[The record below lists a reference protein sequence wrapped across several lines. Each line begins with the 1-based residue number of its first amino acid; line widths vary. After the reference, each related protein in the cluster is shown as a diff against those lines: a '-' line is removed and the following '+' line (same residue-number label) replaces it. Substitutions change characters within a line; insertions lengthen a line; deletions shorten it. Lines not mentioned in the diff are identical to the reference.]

1 MNIIQNLNLKVFKV
15 FTEDISSKIYVPF
28 NKKEFKEIFFNV
40 LNIYL
45 LNDNEIKKY
54 FHEIQLFIIENSINK
69 KDLSITSS
77 KYLKLYSQNNINFNE
92 DNINENDN
100 SLELSKYYLKKY
112 NITNEILEENNKIY
126 SNIFIYNP
134 QILIMLLKFLI
145 KNKLFIEI
153 KEYLLFLNLIIKINE
168 NNCYILISQGLI
180 NSLIKLCFII
190 LETEEEKS
198 EIFNLIY
205 DIFISTIP
213 NLEHSDIEILLN
225 YLFISIRYSSQNEII
240 NKLKID
246 NFLKVFQNFN
256 IQF

>member
-1 MNIIQNLNLKVFKV
+1 
-15 FTEDISSKIYVPF
+15 
-28 NKKEFKEIFFNV
+28 
-40 LNIYL
+40 
-45 LNDNEIKKY
+45 
-54 FHEIQLFIIENSINK
+54 
-69 KDLSITSS
+69 
-77 KYLKLYSQNNINFNE
+77 
-92 DNINENDN
+92 
-100 SLELSKYYLKKY
+100 
-112 NITNEILEENNKIY
+112 
-126 SNIFIYNP
+126 
-134 QILIMLLKFLI
+134 MLLKFLI

-168 NNCYILISQGLI
+168 NNCYVLISQGLI

-256 IQF
+256 NQLNNSRKIKRNIIFSNLNSRQPNIYNILFSSGIYFNISSKELEKKEKKIQIIYAFIFQLDFII